1 MENKGLLCYSFILL
15 IVTHHAQKV
24 LLHCGVVR
32 FLDGATPT
40 CIVTVEF
47 SFSGINFNNV
57 QLGLMLNIRIN
68 LPIIKLKV
76 V

>member
-1 MENKGLLCYSFILL
+1 MEIKGLLCYSFVLL
-15 IVTHHAQKV
+15 VLTHHIRKV

-40 CIVTVEF
+40 YTASVEF

-57 QLGLMLNIRIN
+57 LLVLMFNTN
-68 LPIIKLKV
+68 
-76 V
+76 